1 MSPETTIIVIVIV
14 LAVLLDAALIFR
26 LRRNPSGRY
35 ALWRNVLRR
44 KMLRRKLF
52 RNIRQRQEPSKDPR
66 QTSAG
71 ERFKAFVQ
79 RLMSWKIYQPLP
91 VHPAEGTQAKPETE
105 PNPADSLSPV
115 LPAQDAADSDVLAVG
130 QTWLEWGV
138 IILAVYLFCAGF
150 LDLSAATRLPGNE
163 SEVFQSLDWTLINS
177 LRHYGQFPL
186 WNPYIRTG
194 IPYVADPM
202 LHIYNPVVTLPVLL
216 FGVRAGFKL
225 AMFFSFVLAALGM
238 WRLARELD
246 FKSPAR
252 IWVALMY
259 AFAGQPLAHFFQG
272 QYLFILGFAWI
283 PWIVA
288 GLFLVVRTRR
298 RRYAAMTV
306 FFLGL
311 LFFSG
316 NAYYSFYILL
326 IASIFVLVMLP
337 QFQPHRPYLKIDL
350 KLLAIFATIA
360 VLALGIVA
368 IQLFPEAQFW
378 PWIEKDM
385 KVAGSH
391 TLGQIFLD
399 YTSKDA
405 SRPDAFSQLPA
416 REEFY
421 AYIGLAPF
429 LALPLLPLAWRYRKR
444 RPIVFLWL
452 VILLVV
458 AWVTLDQMLW
468 RDVFLELPGL
478 RQFRHLLRILVLG
491 SFALI
496 ALAGMG
502 LDQLWRIT
510 ANPAQARTAGSQP
523 AQPKTAGFLGS
534 SLVIIFMVVSLV
546 DLFQTNGPIT
556 RSVGIH
562 QPAYTVMNWLRN
574 YDPSDYY
581 VRHFPNNS
589 WQEATIAAN
598 LPYFEVWYHFAEL
611 RNHDG
616 QINDRPVDAR
626 PKYIVQSS
634 TEPAP
639 AGTDLRLINQMLDTS
654 IYRDMQSLPLI
665 FKLAKTRLDRTAG
678 ASPLTPE
685 QVEALSPA
693 EFSPNRIQ
701 VVAEGVTN
709 EILVVLVTHYPD
721 WTVKMDG
728 QPVELKK
735 VGGYLAVELG
745 SGKHH
750 YSFSY
755 QPKAFLAGL
764 FVSLLATAA
773 TFFLLF
779 SDLHL
784 SRRYIQQRVDQ
795 LSAGFGQAWHEFGRA
810 WVRLAGWLK
819 SGISANPQVVEEP
832 LENTA
837 DIASAAGED
846 IRTAADRWML
856 ATGNFLDAIARAIS
870 MKVVV
875 WAAILG
881 VYLLTRLVGLT
892 QFPIYFFTDE
902 AAQTILASDL
912 VRDNFKNYAG
922 DFLPAFFEN
931 GGYYRLGVSVYVQ
944 IIPYLLFGKSI
955 AVTRG
960 TSVFITLLGVIAL
973 GLILRN
979 HFRLRYWWSGVLLLS
994 LAPAWFLHSRTAFET
1009 AEAVSFFALFIF
1021 FYLEYRA
1028 GKPRYLYLALV
1039 AGALAFYTYSP
1050 FQIIMPLCG
1059 VFLLLVDWRYHWR
1072 NRANLGPGLVL
1083 ALILAIPYL
1092 RFILTRG
1099 QANLGTLAALGSVW
1113 IRPVPLSEKIV
1124 FFAREYLHGLS
1135 PTYWFLPQSESLIRH
1150 EMKGYAYLPWI
1161 YLPLIGAGF
1170 IISLRNFYLRTRSI
1184 IDERRTAAFRMAW
1197 ICLLVIPVSSA
1208 LVQVGITRLLAM
1220 VVPAVLFTAV
1230 GLDWILS
1237 WIGRHRISAR
1247 ILALGVFCIMAGFNF
1262 WMLRDALVNG
1272 PTWYSDYGM
1281 GGLQYGTRQVFPA
1294 VREYL
1299 QDNPDSR
1306 VVISPTWANG
1316 TDLLGRFMLPESLP
1330 VEMGSITGYMDQH
1343 KAIDEN
1349 TLFVLPPDEYQ
1360 SALESGKFTGIQVLR
1375 TLLYP
1380 DGRPGFYFLK
1390 LRYVAEIDQIL
1401 AAERDLRHQL
1411 QEDEINLDGQTV
1423 TARHSLLD
1431 MGSIAS
1437 LFDQQNNSVTR
1448 TLEANPYIL
1457 ELTFPEPRKISGLS
1471 VIIGSSEVEI
1481 TALRYASQDSEPDR
1495 QVARLKGSVNRPE
1508 VAWEFDQ
1515 PVDTQLLRLEV
1526 KDLHQSEP
1534 AHVHLWEIRLR

>member
-1 MSPETTIIVIVIV
+1 
-14 LAVLLDAALIFR
+14 
-26 LRRNPSGRY
+26 
-35 ALWRNVLRR
+35 
-44 KMLRRKLF
+44 
-52 RNIRQRQEPSKDPR
+52 
-66 QTSAG
+66 
-71 ERFKAFVQ
+71 
-79 RLMSWKIYQPLP
+79 
-91 VHPAEGTQAKPETE
+91 
-105 PNPADSLSPV
+105 
-115 LPAQDAADSDVLAVG
+115 
-130 QTWLEWGV
+130 
-138 IILAVYLFCAGF
+138 VYLFCAGF

-163 SEVFQSLDWTLINS
+163 SEVFQSLDWTLVNS

-194 IPYVADPM
+194 IPYNADPM
-202 LHIYNPVVTLPVLL
+202 LHVYNPVVTLPVLL

-225 AMFFSFVLAALGM
+225 AIFFSILLAALGM
-238 WRLARELD
+238 WRLGRELD
-246 FKSPAR
+246 FKAPAR

-288 GLFLVVRTRR
+288 GLFLVARTRR
-298 RRYAAMTV
+298 RRYAALTAL
-306 FFLGL
+306 FLGL

-316 NAYYSFYILL
+316 NAYYPFYVLL
-326 IASIFVLVMLP
+326 LALIFALVMLP
-337 QFQPHRPYLKIDL
+337 QFQSHRPFLKIDL
-350 KLLAIFATIA
+350 KLLVILATIA
-360 VLALGIVA
+360 ILAFGIVA

-378 PWIEKDM
+378 PWIKKDM
-385 KVAGSH
+385 QVAGSH

-429 LALPLLPLAWRYRKR
+429 LALPLLPLAWLYRQR
-444 RPIVFLWL
+444 RPIIFLLL
-452 VILLVV
+452 VILLVIS
-458 AWVTLDQMLW
+458 WITLDQMPW
-468 RDVFLELPGL
+468 RDFFLELPGL

-496 ALAGMG
+496 TLAGMG
-502 LDQLWRIT
+502 LDQVWRI
-510 ANPAQARTAGSQP
+510 AAKPAQIRTAGSQP
-523 AQPKTAGFLGS
+523 ALPKTAGSLGS
-534 SLVIIFMVVSLV
+534 TFVIIFMVVSLV
-546 DLFQTNGPIT
+546 DLFQTNAPIT
-556 RSVGIH
+556 RSVGTH
-562 QPAYTVMNWLRN
+562 QPAYTVMNWLRG

-581 VRHFPNNS
+581 VRHTPNNS

-598 LPYFEVWYHFAEL
+598 LPYFEAWYHFADI

-616 QINDRPVDAR
+616 EINHRPVDAR
-626 PKYIVQSS
+626 PKYLVQSS
-634 TEPAP
+634 MEPAP
-639 AGTDLRLINQMLDTS
+639 AGADIRLVNQMLDTS
-654 IYRDMQSLPLI
+654 IYQDMQSLPLV
-665 FKLAKTRLDRTAG
+665 FKVAKTSLNQTTSTG
-678 ASPLTPE
+678 PLTPE
-685 QVEALSPA
+685 QVDSLSPA

-701 VVAEGVTN
+701 IAAESGAGQV
-709 EILVVLVTHYPD
+709 LVVLATHYPD

-735 VGGYLAVELG
+735 VGGYLAVDLHT
-745 SGKHH
+745 GKHL
-750 YSFSY
+750 YTFTY
-755 QPKAFLAGL
+755 RPKAFLAGL

-773 TFFLLF
+773 TLSLLF
-779 SDLHL
+779 SELTF
-784 SRRYIQQRVDQ
+784 SRGFIQQKVDQ
-795 LSAGFGQAWHEFGRA
+795 LSAGFDQARNEFGQA

-819 SGISANPQVVEEP
+819 SGFSDNPQVVSEP
-832 LENTA
+832 LE
-837 DIASAAGED
+837 SAAEVLSSNGLD
-846 IRTAADRWML
+846 LRIAANRWMM
-856 ATGNFLDAIARAIS
+856 ATGDLLDAIARVIS

-875 WAAILG
+875 WTAILG
-881 VYLLTRLVGLT
+881 VYLLTRLIGLT

-912 VRDNFKNYAG
+912 ARDQFKNYAG
-922 DFLPAFFEN
+922 DFLPAYFEN
-931 GGYYRLGVSVYVQ
+931 GGHYRLGVSVYVQ
-944 IIPYLLFGKSI
+944 LIPYLLLGKSI

-960 TSVFITLLGVIAL
+960 TSVLITLLGVVAL
-973 GLILRN
+973 ALTLRN

-1009 AEAVSFFALFIF
+1009 AEAVSFFALFIN
-1021 FYLEYRA
+1021 FYLEYRS
-1028 GKPRYLYLALV
+1028 GRTHYLYLALL

-1050 FQIIMPLCG
+1050 FQIIMMLCG
-1059 VFLLLVDWRYHWR
+1059 VFLLLLDWRYHWR
-1072 NRANLGPGLVL
+1072 NRAILGRGLLL
-1083 ALILAIPYL
+1083 ALLLAIPYL

-1113 IRPVPLSEKIV
+1113 IRPVPLIEKLV

-1135 PTYWFLPQSESLIRH
+1135 PSYWFLPQSESLIRH
-1150 EMKGYAYLPWI
+1150 EMKGYAYLPWA

-1170 IISLRNFYLRTRSI
+1170 ILSIRNSYLRTQGI
-1184 IDERRTAAFRMAW
+1184 AAERRTAAFRMAW

-1208 LVQVGITRLLAM
+1208 LVQVGITRLLAL
-1220 VVPAVLFTAV
+1220 VIPATLFATV

-1247 ILALGVFCIMAGFNF
+1247 ILALGVFCVLAGFNF

-1281 GGLQYGTRQVFPA
+1281 GGLQYGARQVFPA

-1299 QDNPDSR
+1299 QDNPGSR

-1343 KAIDEN
+1343 KAFDEN

-1360 SALESGKFTGIQVLR
+1360 AAVESGKFTGIQVVR

-1390 LRYVAEIDQIL
+1390 LGYVAEIDRIL
-1401 AAERDLRHQL
+1401 AAERELRHEL
-1411 QEDEINLDGQTV
+1411 QEDAINLEGQTV
-1423 TARHSLLD
+1423 TVRYSRLD

-1457 ELTFPEPRKISGLS
+1457 ELTFPEPRQISGLS
-1471 VIIGSSEVEI
+1471 IVIGSSEVEI
-1481 TALRYASQDSEPDR
+1481 TALRYAAQDSEPD
-1495 QVARLKGSVNRPE
+1495 QQIARLKGSVNRPE
-1508 VAWEFDQ
+1508 VSWDFDQ
-1515 PVDTQLLRLEV
+1515 PMDTQILRLEV
-1526 KDLHQSEP
+1526 KDVHQSEP